1 MNNGSLAFHV
11 HDCQLHF
18 VCDITS
24 DTYSR
29 QDIKATQSIIG
40 NGVKTLSYLALVL
53 IADL

>member
-1 MNNGSLAFHV
+1 MIVSYILFAMILIHLA
-11 HDCQLHF
+11 
-18 VCDITS
+18 
-24 DTYSR
+24 SR